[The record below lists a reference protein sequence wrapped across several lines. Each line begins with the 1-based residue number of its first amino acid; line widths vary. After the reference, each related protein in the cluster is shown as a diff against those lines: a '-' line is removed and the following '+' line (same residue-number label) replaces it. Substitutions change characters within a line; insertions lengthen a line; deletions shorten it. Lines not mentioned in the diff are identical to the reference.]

1 MVRKL
6 KNKQVTNNKN
16 YGDPSGYKFDEELE
30 ELEEQKYK
38 KDFVPV
44 KPIKSDLQEV
54 MGYGEHRKVEILN
67 QRYELRITELEKEL
81 ISDLKNKGINVSEEL
96 RKSLLRLNKSF
107 VVERIEPLY
116 FEKVVR
122 LNYLSEEIKTLSETI
137 MLEKYQNYT
146 GVRTVEG
153 YSYSNNEDEIQ
164 EMINERYAMKYKFE
178 DLQREYIQVKK
189 FVDKYAEFFE

>member
-6 KNKQVTNNKN
+6 KNKQVSNNKN

-30 ELEEQKYK
+30 ELEKKKYK
-38 KDFVPV
+38 KEFIPV

-54 MGYGEHRKVEILN
+54 MAYGEHRKVEVLN

-107 VVERIEPLY
+107 VVEKIEPLY

-122 LNYLSEEIKTLSETI
+122 MNYLSEEIKKLSETI
-137 MLEKYQNYT
+137 MLEKYQ
-146 GVRTVEG
+146 
-153 YSYSNNEDEIQ
+153 
-164 EMINERYAMKYKFE
+164 
-178 DLQREYIQVKK
+178 
-189 FVDKYAEFFE
+189 

>member
-30 ELEEQKYK
+30 ELEKQKYK

-122 LNYLSEEIKTLSETI
+122 MNYLSEEIKTLSETI

-146 GVRTVEG
+146 CVRTGEG

-164 EMINERYAMKYKFE
+164 EMINERYAMKYELE

>member
-122 LNYLSEEIKTLSETI
+122 MNYLSEEIKTLSETI

-146 GVRTVEG
+146 CVRTGEG

-164 EMINERYAMKYKFE
+164 EMINERYAMKYELE

>member
-30 ELEEQKYK
+30 GLEEQKYK

-81 ISDLKNKGINVSEEL
+81 ISDLKNKGINVSKEL
-96 RKSLLRLNKSF
+96 RKSLLRLNKNF

-146 GVRTVEG
+146 CIRTEEG

-164 EMINERYAMKYKFE
+164 EMINERYAMKYELE
-178 DLQREYIQVKK
+178 DLQSEYIQVKK

>member
-30 ELEEQKYK
+30 ELEKQKYK

-146 GVRTVEG
+146 CVRTGEG

>member
-1 MVRKL
+1 
-6 KNKQVTNNKN
+6 
-16 YGDPSGYKFDEELE
+16 
-30 ELEEQKYK
+30 
-38 KDFVPV
+38 
-44 KPIKSDLQEV
+44 

-122 LNYLSEEIKTLSETI
+122 LNYLSEDRKS
-137 MLEKYQNYT
+137 
-146 GVRTVEG
+146 VV
-153 YSYSNNEDEIQ
+153 
-164 EMINERYAMKYKFE
+164 
-178 DLQREYIQVKK
+178 
-189 FVDKYAEFFE
+189 

>member
-16 YGDPSGYKFDEELE
+16 YGDPSGYKFDEQLE
-30 ELEEQKYK
+30 ELEKQKYK

-54 MGYGEHRKVEILN
+54 MAYGEHRKVEILN

-146 GVRTVEG
+146 CVRTGEG

-164 EMINERYAMKYKFE
+164 EMINERYAMKYELE

>member
-6 KNKQVTNNKN
+6 KNKQVTSNKN

-54 MGYGEHRKVEILN
+54 MGYGEHRKVEVLN

-81 ISDLKNKGINVSEEL
+81 ISNLKNKGINVSEEL

-146 GVRTVEG
+146 CVRTGEG

-164 EMINERYAMKYKFE
+164 EMINERYAMKYELE

-189 FVDKYAEFFE
+189 FVDKYAEFFK

>member
-54 MGYGEHRKVEILN
+54 MGYGEHRKVEVLN

-146 GVRTVEG
+146 CVRTGEG

-164 EMINERYAMKYKFE
+164 EMINERYAMKYKLE